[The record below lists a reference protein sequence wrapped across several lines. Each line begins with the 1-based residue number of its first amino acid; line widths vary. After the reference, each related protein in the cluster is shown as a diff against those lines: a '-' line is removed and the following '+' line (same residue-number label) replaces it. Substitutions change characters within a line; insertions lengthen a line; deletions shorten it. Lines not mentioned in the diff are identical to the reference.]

1 MAIYKMFMLR
11 PSEAWYQLSKEA
23 QDELTGK
30 VDAALAK
37 VGAKRIIACD
47 SSWAS
52 EEWVVFGLEEFPN
65 IEAVQAHAKLLIE
78 LNLNRYFVSSTL
90 LGTEWQS
97 S

>member
-1 MAIYKMFMLR
+1 MAIYKLFMLR

-30 VDAALAK
+30 VNAALTK
-37 VGAKRIIACD
+37 VGAKRIVLCD

-52 EEWVVFGLEEFPN
+52 EEWLAFGVEEFPN

>member
-1 MAIYKMFMLR
+1 MTIYKMYMLR

-23 QDELTGK
+23 QDEFLGK
-30 VDAALAK
+30 VNAALTK
-37 VGAKRIIACD
+37 VGAKRIVNCD

-52 EEWVVFGLEEFPN
+52 EEWLAFGVEEFPN
-65 IEAVQAHAKLLIE
+65 IEAVQAHTKLLME
-78 LNLNRYFVSSTL
+78 LNLYRYFVSTTL